1 MCLFSSILGNKC
13 TTPIEAVLIVGEAVD
28 VLRTEDNG
36 NSQCLPFNF
45 DMSKNCS
52 KNSLKSENKVSG
64 N

>member
-1 MCLFSSILGNKC
+1 MYHCGRGGVG
-13 TTPIEAVLIVGEAVD
+13 VLIVGEAVD

-36 NSQCLPFNF
+36 NSQYLPFNF

>member
-1 MCLFSSILGNKC
+1 M
-13 TTPIEAVLIVGEAVD
+13 LIVGEAVD

-45 DMSKNCS
+45 GMNKNCS
-52 KNSLKSENKVSG
+52 KNSLKSKNNVSG

>member
-1 MCLFSSILGNKC
+1 MGGN
-13 TTPIEAVLIVGEAVD
+13 VDGEAVH

-45 DMSKNCS
+45 DMNKNCS
-52 KNSLKSENKVSG
+52 KNSLKRENKVSG